1 MSYNLSQDYPD
12 PLKKER
18 GQITDAYTYR
28 TMSEAFHASLVAEQ
42 IAEQR
47 WMQGVDFGY
56 TIPGRITEN
65 PDGTFTVV
73 VA

>member
-1 MSYNLSQDYPD
+1 MSCSSLQDYPD

-18 GQITDAYTYR
+18 GQVTDTYTYR